1 MTVQENPRNP
11 AFLLASL
18 AQIFQRRTSPS
29 VFSTPVHVLIMEF
42 PGRWDVFPM
51 EEYPTAIA
59 RCPGKASIEVMAQA
73 RANGRLIDHFK
84 VTINGSEVLN
94 VNFPLSAVFSVA
106 DMPDWRIQW
115 DIWPRDI
122 PIRRNMSSSNWADL
136 YSGILSNEIFVF
148 DDKGPV
154 PKDKIE
160 GFFQQGKGKLTLH
173 AAFRWAVGI
182 SDDLRMMV
190 GLYALPHLSPPWR
203 ATLSSKGELKTTF
216 NLSFPVTH
224 FFYVNVRI

>member
-1 MTVQENPRNP
+1 
-11 AFLLASL
+11 
-18 AQIFQRRTSPS
+18 
-29 VFSTPVHVLIMEF
+29 MEF
-42 PGRWDVFPM
+42 PGGWDVFSM
-51 EEYPTAIA
+51 EEYATAIA
-59 RCPGKASIEVMAQA
+59 RSPGKAGIEVMAKA
-73 RANGRLIDHFK
+73 RANGRLINHIK

-94 VNFPLSAVFSVA
+94 LNFPLSALFSVA
-106 DMPDWRIQW
+106 DLPDWKVQW

-173 AAFRWAVGI
+173 TAFRWAVVI
-182 SDDLRMMV
+182 SDDLRMML
-190 GLYALPHLSPPWR
+190 GLYALPASLT
-203 ATLSSKGELKTTF
+203 TLEGNPIFKG
-216 NLSFPVTH
+216 
-224 FFYVNVRI
+224 

>member
-29 VFSTPVHVLIMEF
+29 DFSTPVHVLTMEF

-51 EEYPTAIA
+51 EEYSTAIA
-59 RCPGKASIEVMAQA
+59 RCPGKAGIEVMAQA

-190 GLYALPHLSPPWR
+190 GLYALPASLT
-203 ATLSSKGELKTTF
+203 TLEGNPVFKG
-216 NLSFPVTH
+216 
-224 FFYVNVRI
+224 